1 MKWWGGKKQM
11 RDEPPAA
18 CLHCLY
24 DGGENRTLSAA
35 GGKLYLLGLMRKRWF
50 IRGCSQ
56 FQWALA
62 VIRDIAQ
69 INPNAQRPRL
79 LRSHSSQHWL
89 SLTLCLRACRVVT
102 MPGLV
107 FFVFHYKASGECH
120 NLKNCRLPFHLR
132 LMCFSEE
139 EVRCWKYSRRWLIS
153 SSNYQKLWGDKT
165 YRFISLRAAHTVTW
179 MYSPLLSLTI
189 NKCCVTAGSALN
201 VVWFECCRL
210 LIQLLTS

>member
-1 MKWWGGKKQM
+1 MKWWGEKKQM

-89 SLTLCLRACRVVT
+89 SLTLCLHARRVVA

-120 NLKNCRLPFHLR
+120 NLKKLQITFSPTIDVFFWRRSKMLKVQQAMTHIFVQLP
-132 LMCFSEE
+132 EA
-139 EVRCWKYSRRWLIS
+139 VRW
-153 SSNYQKLWGDKT
+153 
-165 YRFISLRAAHTVTW
+165 
-179 MYSPLLSLTI
+179 
-189 NKCCVTAGSALN
+189 
-201 VVWFECCRL
+201 
-210 LIQLLTS
+210 